1 MILYIQY
8 NVVFYSI
15 RILPHHQDTGG
26 FFVTV
31 MEKIKPLPWETT
43 LKRNEIEIDE
53 SVNVVKNTEHKRK
66 EKKRRFQGYKEDPFV
81 FLTDDDPVWPAIR

>member
-1 MILYIQY
+1 
-8 NVVFYSI
+8 
-15 RILPHHQDTGG
+15 
-26 FFVTV
+26 

-43 LKRNEIEIDE
+43 SKQNEDEIDE

-81 FLTDDDPVWPAIR
+81 FLTDDDPVWPEIRYYKNVNSYNN